1 MMKKIILTVGCPG
14 SGKSTW
20 AREFI
25 AKNPGFYNITRDDYR
40 QSIMAHEE
48 RDEYKYTKK
57 KEGIVSGMQFDTA
70 KNILYGGDSVKG
82 VIISDTNLNPER
94 RLAWETFAK
103 EYGWKVEYIVFDV
116 PWTELVKR
124 NSKRGTKAVP
134 IDVLRSMYKS
144 MREYLGLPVYKGT
157 PGKPKAVIF
166 DVDGTLAKM
175 NGRGPYDL
183 EKCDTD
189 VVNPMVIELAKM
201 YDKQGYYIVVVSGR
215 ESGTEEDPTK
225 YYRMTRKWGEDI
237 AGVPLVMQCQ
247 REQGDDRKD
256 DIVKEEIFWE
266 KIAPHFDVK
275 LAIDDRTQVV
285 EMWRRIGVECWQ
297 VAHGD
302 F

>member
-25 AKNPGFYNITRDDYR
+25 AKNPGYFNVNRDDYR
-40 QSIMAHEE
+40 QSIMGHEE

-57 KEGIVSGMQFDTA
+57 KEGIVTCMQFDVA
-70 KNILYGGDSVKG
+70 KGILYGGDSVKG

-94 RLAWETFAK
+94 RLVWETFAK
-103 EYGWKVEYIVFDV
+103 EHNWKVEYKVFDV

-124 NSKRGTKAVP
+124 NNRRGPKAVP
-134 IDVLRSMYKS
+134 IDVLRSMYS
-144 MREYLGLPVYKGT
+144 HMRAYLGLPVYTGT

-175 NGRGPYDL
+175 VDRSPYDL

-189 VVNPMVIELAKM
+189 IINPMVVELSKM
-201 YDKQGYYIVVVSGR
+201 YDKQGYQIIVVSGR
-215 ESGTEEDPTK
+215 ECGTEEDPMK
-225 YYRMTRKWGEDI
+225 YYRMTRKWVEDF
-237 AGVPLVMQCQ
+237 AQVPLVMQCQ
-247 REQGDDRKD
+247 RVQGDDRKD
-256 DIVKEEIFWE
+256 DVVKEEIFWE

-275 LAIDDRTQVV
+275 LAVDDRQNVV

-297 VAHGD
+297 VAFGD

>member
-1 MMKKIILTVGCPG
+1 MMKRIILTVGCPG

-20 AREFI
+20 TREFI
-25 AKNPGFYNITRDDYR
+25 AKNPGYFNVNRDDYR
-40 QSIMAHEE
+40 QSIMGHEE

-57 KEGIVSGMQFDTA
+57 KEGIVTCMQFDAA
-70 KNILYGGDSVKG
+70 KGILYGGDSVKG

-103 EYGWKVEYIVFDV
+103 EYNWKIEYKVFDV

-124 NSKRGTKAVP
+124 NNKRGTKAVP
-134 IDVLRSMYKS
+134 IDVLRSMYS
-144 MREYLGLPVYKGT
+144 HMRAYLGLPVYTGT

-175 NGRGPYDL
+175 VDRSPYDL

-189 VVNPMVIELAKM
+189 IINPMVVELSKM
-201 YDKQGYYIVVVSGR
+201 YDKQGYQIIVVSGR
-215 ESGTEEDPTK
+215 ECGTEEDPMK
-225 YYRMTRKWGEDI
+225 YYRMTRKWVEDF
-237 AGVPLVMQCQ
+237 AHVPLVMQCQ
-247 REQGDDRKD
+247 RVQGDDRKD
-256 DIVKEEIFWE
+256 DVVKEEIFWE

-275 LAIDDRTQVV
+275 LAVDDRQNVV

-297 VAHGD
+297 VAFGD